1 MDPESGDAGLG
12 IMEVLVGSKHALENL
27 ESWNSDWGKRQKEI
41 LCRSG
46 GERKAGLCAISGEVI
61 GARFAVEFYF

>member
-41 LCRSG
+41 LCDLEES
-46 GERKAGLCAISGEVI
+46 RKHGCAPSQEK
-61 GARFAVEFYF
+61 